1 MESKKFVKLSDLVGD
16 RFTVVKVGKFSY
28 KKWDNENRKM
38 LVSDNW
44 VQGYN
49 KVYQVETDRGY
60 VDMSSAKI
68 GEMLESVSKF
78 GESSIV
84 GKVYSVKSNGKT
96 GMDIRYFINPE
107 RTDTTGSGYQKAL
120 QTVNE
125 IKQRTQKDDGRMS
138 DEYLASAQP
147 PVEEDDMFAPL
158 SKEDLDNIPF

>member
-16 RFTVVKVGKFSY
+16 RFTIVKVGKFSY
-28 KKWDNENRKM
+28 KKWDNESRKM

-44 VQGYN
+44 VQGYQ
-49 KVYQVETDRGY
+49 KIYQVETDRGY
-60 VDMSSAKI
+60 VDMSSAKV

-84 GKVYSVKSNGKT
+84 GRVFNVKSNGKT

-107 RTDTTGSGYQKAL
+107 RTDTTGSGYAKAL

-125 IKQRTQKDDGRMS
+125 IKQRTQKDTDDRMS
-138 DEYLASAQP
+138 DEQLASMQP
-147 PVEEDDMFAPL
+147 PVDEDDFGVVT
-158 SKEDLDNIPF
+158 KEMLDEIPF

>member
-1 MESKKFVKLSDLVGD
+1 MENRKFVKLSDLVNE
-16 RFTVVKVGKFSY
+16 RFTIVKVGKFTY

-49 KVYQVETDRGY
+49 KVYQVETDKGL
-60 VDMSSAKI
+60 VDMSSSKV

-84 GKVYSVKSNGKT
+84 GRVFNVKSNGKT

-107 RTDTTGSGYQKAL
+107 RTDTSGSGYQKAMETA
-120 QTVNE
+120 QA
-125 IKQRTQKDDGRMS
+125 IKERVAKEEDEDDQFAPIDMS
-138 DEYLASAQP
+138 D
-147 PVEEDDMFAPL
+147 
-158 SKEDLDNIPF
+158 IPF

>member
-1 MESKKFVKLSDLVGD
+1 MENKKFVKLSDLVGD
-16 RFTVVKVGKFSY
+16 RFTIVKVGKFSY

-49 KVYQVETDRGY
+49 KVYQVESDRGY
-60 VDMSSAKI
+60 VDMSSAKV

-84 GKVYSVKSNGKT
+84 GRVFNVKSNGKT

-107 RTDTTGSGYQKAL
+107 RTDTTGSGYQKAM
-120 QTVNE
+120 QTANE
-125 IKQRTQKDDGRMS
+125 IRQRNETKVDP
-138 DEYLASAQP
+138 ELASMQP
-147 PVEEDDMFAPL
+147 PVDEDDGLDRPFTEA
-158 SKEDLDNIPF
+158 DLADIPF

>member
-1 MESKKFVKLSDLVGD
+1 MESKKFVKLSDLVND
-16 RFTVVKVGKFSY
+16 RFTVVKVGKFNY

-38 LVSDNW
+38 LVSDTW

-84 GKVYSVKSNGKT
+84 GRVFNVKSNGKT

-107 RTDTTGSGYQKAL
+107 RTDTTGSGYQKAMETA
-120 QTVNE
+120 QAIKEGVNKE
-125 IKQRTQKDDGRMS
+125 
-138 DEYLASAQP
+138 
-147 PVEEDDMFAPL
+147 EEDEDRFAPI
-158 SKEDLDNIPF
+158 SMDDIPF

>member
-1 MESKKFVKLSDLVGD
+1 MENKKFVKLSDLVNE
-16 RFTVVKVGKFSY
+16 RFTIVKVGKFNY

-49 KVYQVETDRGY
+49 KIYQVETDRGY
-60 VDMSSAKI
+60 VDMSSAKV

-84 GKVYSVKSNGKT
+84 GRVFNVKSNGKS

-107 RTDTTGSGYQKAL
+107 RTDTTGSGYQKAM
-120 QTVNE
+120 QVANE
-125 IKQRTQKDDGRMS
+125 LKAKQQAADP
-138 DEYLASAQP
+138 ELASMQP
-147 PVEEDDMFAPL
+147 PVEQDPFEEPL
-158 SKEDLDNIPF
+158 DFSSIPF